1 MNMIEAMEKRHMVR
15 KYTDKKIEEDLI
27 KKLNER
33 IDMLNKKFS
42 VSMKLMINDNHAVGG
57 IIKLLLA
64 KGVRNYI
71 ILAGNEEENLDK
83 KLGYTGA
90 DIMLYA
96 QTLGLNTWWVGGTF
110 NRGVAKFVNN
120 KKVIGIIAIGY
131 GQTQGVP
138 HKSKTKNEVSNYDG
152 DEPVWFKKG
161 VEASLLA
168 PTALNKQD
176 FMIKGHG
183 NKVKLINDNGIFT
196 GANYGLIAYH
206 FELGAGKENFEWE

>member
-1 MNMIEAMEKRHMVR
+1 
-15 KYTDKKIEEDLI
+15 
-27 KKLNER
+27 
-33 IDMLNKKFS
+33 MLNKKFS

-57 IIKLLLA
+57 IVKLLLA

-96 QTLGLNTWWVGGTF
+96 QTLGLNSWWVGGTF

-138 HKSKTKNEVSNYDG
+138 HKSKTKNEVSSYDG
-152 DEPVWFKKG
+152 EEPLWFKK
-161 VEASLLA
+161 VLK
-168 PTALNKQD
+168 P
-176 FMIKGHG
+176 H
-183 NKVKLINDNGIFT
+183 
-196 GANYGLIAYH
+196 
-206 FELGAGKENFEWE
+206 